1 MIYFLALIPATALT
15 VAGYCVLYVSHHSE
29 GSFRSFGKYLGFWA
43 FSLAGLVILGAIF
56 LAAHGPRY
64 DAMMRDRGRFGM
76 MHRPWG
82 GPWGGEMRFPGMRF
96 GDRDAAP
103 PSGNGRS
110 GDGRPDDA
118 RPGDVPAR
126 PAPQSGTPPAPSTTR

>member
-82 GPWGGEMRFPGMRF
+82 GEMRFPGMPGMPGMRF
-96 GDRDAAP
+96 GGRDAAP
-103 PSGNGRS
+103 PS

-118 RPGDVPAR
+118 RPGDVAPR
-126 PAPQSGTPPAPSTTR
+126 PAPQSGAAPAPSTTR